1 MRAACHA
8 LSACSTFLAVHPS
21 SPPHPPSHCPQCG
34 NTNVNLAKSFFWDQA
49 SATWPCHL
57 PTTHLSRTPTTQ
69 RPHAHFPLT
78 SLPPSASRL
87 LVRRMRR
94 VQPVELPR
102 GLPPQAGRRRHRI
115 PGRLL
120 LRELVHEPP
129 RLTQCPL
136 PPPLSALLSA
146 HAPLSALV
154 PSARSLTARAL
165 RTLSCACRRCNEHTT
180 ASPMCEG
187 CVSTRRALEEKK
199 EKVKPTLLH
208 APSS

>member
-8 LSACSTFLAVHPS
+8 LSACSTILAVHPS

-78 SLPPSASRL
+78 SLPPLCFPVISAADATCATRGTSPRPTPASR
-87 LVRRMRR
+87 
-94 VQPVELPR
+94 P
-102 GLPPQAGRRRHRI
+102 
-115 PGRLL
+115 
-120 LRELVHEPP
+120 
-129 RLTQCPL
+129 T
-136 PPPLSALLSA
+136 PPPDTRAAFTARAGARAATPHTVPAASTTLR
-146 HAPLSALV
+146 APLSA
-154 PSARSLTARAL
+154 RSPQRTSPLTARAL